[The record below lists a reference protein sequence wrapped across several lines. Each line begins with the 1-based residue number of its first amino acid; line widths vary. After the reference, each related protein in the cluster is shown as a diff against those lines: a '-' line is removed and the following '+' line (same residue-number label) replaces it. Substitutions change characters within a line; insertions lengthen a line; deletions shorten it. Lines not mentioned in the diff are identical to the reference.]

1 MFHFPERLNAGVN
14 LLSPQRRCKS
24 NL

>member
-1 MFHFPERLNAGVN
+1 MFHFLERLNAGVN